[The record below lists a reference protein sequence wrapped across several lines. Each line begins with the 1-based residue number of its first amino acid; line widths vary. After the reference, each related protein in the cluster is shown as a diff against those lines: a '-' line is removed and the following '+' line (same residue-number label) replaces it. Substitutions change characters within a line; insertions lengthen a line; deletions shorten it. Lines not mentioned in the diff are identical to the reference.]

1 MGPATPHSHNEAAD
15 HCHQLFKS
23 EMKIIFLK
31 HKLTPFP
38 FSPTCPTFSSTSLAT
53 RSSTKI
59 TAKSPNY
66 QMPSSS
72 SPLALAVWVGI
83 LLIILITSIVTG
95 EDLNDQADQANE
107 QFKLE
112 ITSSCLSISPA
123 QGVRR
128 MGMMP
133 IMFLSTYSYMKV
145 LKLL

>member
-1 MGPATPHSHNEAAD
+1 
-15 HCHQLFKS
+15 
-23 EMKIIFLK
+23 MKIIFLK

-95 EDLNDQADQANE
+95 EDLNDQADHLSSPRGEEDGHDANHVPKHILVHE
-107 QFKLE
+107 GSEVTLN
-112 ITSSCLSISPA
+112 TWW
-123 QGVRR
+123 
-128 MGMMP
+128 
-133 IMFLSTYSYMKV
+133 
-145 LKLL
+145 

>member
-66 QMPSSS
+66 QMLSSS

-95 EDLNDQADQANE
+95 EDLNDQADH
-107 QFKLE
+107 
-112 ITSSCLSISPA
+112 LSISPA

>member
-95 EDLNDQADQANE
+95 EDLNDQADH
-107 QFKLE
+107 
-112 ITSSCLSISPA
+112 LSISPA